1 MADLMLAPL
10 TPLGHALPEQRNIG
24 PVTLTEVID
33 SALGSLT
40 ARAGRLAELAER
52 AAAAGL
58 PLPAPGQSAEA
69 APYGAFWL
77 APESWM
83 VEAPF
88 ASHEDIRA
96 HLVAI
101 FGDAAS
107 ITEQT
112 DAWVRFD
119 VTGADLPRLF
129 ERLSNVDLARAP
141 DHAATRT
148 VIDHIGCYLV
158 KRGPTRIS
166 LFGPR
171 SSAPSLWHALET
183 AARAAF

>member
-1 MADLMLAPL
+1 MTIKQ
-10 TPLGHALPEQRNIG
+10 TPID
-24 PVTLTEVID
+24 PVTLETNVPGLHMAGSIVSGRAISEVFIEN
-33 SALGSLT
+33 
-40 ARAGRLAELAER
+40 GRFDGEK
-52 AAAAGL
+52 
-58 PLPAPGQSAEA
+58 
-69 APYGAFWL
+69 
-77 APESWM
+77 
-83 VEAPF
+83 
-88 ASHEDIRA
+88 
-96 HLVAI
+96 I

-119 VTGADLPRLF
+119 VTGTDLSRVF
-129 ERLSNVDLARAP
+129 ERLSNVDLASAP
-141 DHAATRT
+141 DHVATRT

-158 KRGPTRIS
+158 KRSPSRIS